1 MTIITTIKDLRN
13 LVDTFAGCEGL
24 ATCDA
29 SHEENV
35 GTVAR
40 KIADK
45 RPDDLRW
52 GDDWSDYLATIK
64 PVWEYLN

>member
-24 ATCDA
+24 ATFNA

-35 GTVAR
+35 EIVAR
-40 KIADK
+40 KIADE

-52 GDDWSDYLATIK
+52 GDDWSGYLATIK
-64 PVWEYLN
+64 SVWEYLN